1 MLATGSYPRSLPGL
15 EIDGLKILTSEQ
27 ALRLD
32 RLPSSAIVLGGG
44 VIGVEFASAWRSF
57 GVDVT
62 IVEALP
68 RLVSGEDSNISAALE
83 RAFRKREINI
93 VTGAGHVRV
102 PDNRVRRADGASRR
116 AAARGRAHAGCG
128 RPRAADQ

>member
-1 MLATGSYPRSLPGL
+1 M
-15 EIDGLKILTSEQ
+15 KILTSEQ

-57 GVDVT
+57 GVNVT

-68 RLVSGEDSNISAALE
+68 RLVSGEDSSVSAALE
-83 RAFRKREINI
+83 RAFRTPPSWSPDRRRR
-93 VTGAGHVRV
+93 GARQLSPAYGW
-102 PDNRVRRADGASRR
+102 S
-116 AAARGRAHAGCG
+116 
-128 RPRAADQ
+128 